1 MITVRLYGCTCTCIR
16 LGRPALHRSQHA
28 VLGSDSTQRG
38 DESCY
43 VKVQV
48 VLFHAVRFSSRS
60 SKSISPILASAGSG
74 SKRMPRAAR
83 SSLPKRLHAVCAV
96 RQPAR
101 DPSWPGFAP
110 GDRLVDPCDAE
121 ALHRCRRRGEARRP
135 NRSALQSLN
144 ACQLRFQPQTTP
156 TSPDSNCCMTV
167 FITTRA
173 LWSASVTAPVPSV

>member
-1 MITVRLYGCTCTCIR
+1 MEAQLLRTD
-16 LGRPALHRSQHA
+16 PRS
-28 VLGSDSTQRG
+28 
-38 DESCY
+38 
-43 VKVQV
+43 
-48 VLFHAVRFSSRS
+48 
-60 SKSISPILASAGSG
+60 
-74 SKRMPRAAR
+74 
-83 SSLPKRLHAVCAV
+83 PKRLHAV
-96 RQPAR
+96 RQLAR
-101 DPSWPGFAP
+101 DPSWLGFAP

-144 ACQLRFQPQTTP
+144 AFQLRFQPQTTP